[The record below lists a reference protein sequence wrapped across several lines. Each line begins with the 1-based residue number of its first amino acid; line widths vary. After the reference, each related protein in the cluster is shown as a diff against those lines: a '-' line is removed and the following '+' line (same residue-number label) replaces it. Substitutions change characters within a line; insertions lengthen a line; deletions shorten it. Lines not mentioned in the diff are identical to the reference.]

1 MYLSSCLSMLS
12 PLKYIPMKTN
22 RKYLAPKIEV
32 IQLDNEISL
41 QLQSTPPEGPGES
54 ASLSTEYMKTNPFKT
69 EIV

>member
-1 MYLSSCLSMLS
+1 ME
-12 PLKYIPMKTN
+12 PN
-22 RKYLAPKIEV
+22 RKYIAPKIEV

-54 ASLSTEYMKTNPFKT
+54 ASLNTESMKTNPFKT

>member
-1 MYLSSCLSMLS
+1 ME
-12 PLKYIPMKTN
+12 TN
-22 RKYLAPKIEV
+22 RKYIAPKIEV

-54 ASLSTEYMKTNPFKT
+54 VSLSTEYMKINPFKT

>member
-1 MYLSSCLSMLS
+1 ME
-12 PLKYIPMKTN
+12 TN
-22 RKYLAPKIEV
+22 RKYIAPKIEV

-54 ASLSTEYMKTNPFKT
+54 ASLSTEYMKINPFKT